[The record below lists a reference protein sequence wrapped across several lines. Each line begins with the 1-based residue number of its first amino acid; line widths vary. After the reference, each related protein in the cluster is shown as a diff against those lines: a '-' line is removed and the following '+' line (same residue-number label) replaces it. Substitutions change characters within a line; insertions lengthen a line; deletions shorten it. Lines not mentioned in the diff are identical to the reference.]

1 MSILKIDD
9 LSFAYSK
16 SDRKIFDGFSTEFEA
31 GTVYAVVGRSGAG
44 KTTLLSLLAALTKP
58 TGGKIEVNGK
68 NIFEEDTYKYRCTDV
83 GIVFQNYNL
92 LPKLN
97 AVENVL
103 LSMDI
108 SEKEY
113 PERTR
118 HAVSLLKRMG
128 LEDYD
133 IYRPILQLSGGQ
145 QQRVAIARAIS
156 YGPSI
161 ILADEP
167 TGNLDSSTE
176 QEILGIFSKLAHD
189 DGKCV
194 IIVTHSAEVAARADK
209 TLTIEG
215 LKYGQEAVPGTVSS
229 SDANEEA
236 ENIPAGGLTEGAGSS
251 AAAEAEDSGDAWNFR
266 FKKSLKSD

>member
-1 MSILKIDD
+1 MSILKIED
-9 LSFAYSK
+9 LTFSYGQGG
-16 SDRKIFDGFSTEFEA
+16 RNIFQGFSTSFEA
-31 GTVYAVVGRSGAG
+31 GTVYAVVGKSGAG

-58 TGGKIEVNGK
+58 TGGKILVNDK
-68 NIFEEDTYKYRCTDV
+68 NIFDSDTYRYRCSDV

-97 AVENVL
+97 AVENVM

-113 PERTR
+113 SNKTQY
-118 HAVSLLKRMG
+118 AVDLLKKMG

-133 IYRPILQLSGGQ
+133 IFRPILQLSGGQ

-156 YGPSI
+156 YDPAI

-167 TGNLDSSTE
+167 TGNLDSRTE
-176 QEILGIFSKLAHD
+176 QDILNIFQNLAHR

-194 IIVTHSAEVAARADK
+194 IIVTHSAEVASAVDK
-209 TLTIEG
+209 TITIES
-215 LKYGQEAVPGTVSS
+215 LKYGTV
-229 SDANEEA
+229 
-236 ENIPAGGLTEGAGSS
+236 
-251 AAAEAEDSGDAWNFR
+251 EAEDVTGGADGGGQTDDPDLMESMAGIDAGVWDFQY
-266 FKKSLKSD
+266 KKQPEA